1 MVVIK
6 LKTLEQT
13 GALEILI
20 FLLKNKRSRITETL
34 EYLRENKIGQTAMY
48 NALKVLKKEN
58 LISDTIEGFPKTRYL
73 TLTEKGRRVAQK
85 ILEIKQILEEE
96 ENEDEK

>member
-1 MVVIK
+1 MLVITIK

-34 EYLRENKIGQTAMY
+34 EFLRENNIGQTAMY
-48 NALKVLKKEN
+48 NALKVLKKAG
-58 LISDTIEGFPKTRYL
+58 LIEDTVEGFPRTRYL
-73 TLTEKGRRVAQK
+73 SLTEKGTRIAEKILEIQK
-85 ILEIKQILEEE
+85 ILE
-96 ENEDEK
+96 NEK